1 MGRLIVFLLL
11 VVGFVLVY
19 FVFFTPLHK
28 MKGKASFI
36 QSAVFKEWETIQC
49 VIVKV

>member
-1 MGRLIVFLLL
+1 MFLVL
-11 VVGFVLVY
+11 VVGFGLVY
-19 FVFFTPLHK
+19 FLFFFFSPQNER
-28 MKGKASFI
+28 KASLI